1 MPLER
6 SISLKQ
12 AILYG
17 SGTII
22 GAGIYVLIG
31 VAAGISGNL
40 LWLSFLIAA
49 VIAAVTAFSYA
60 ELTHRYP
67 KDAAESVYVIK
78 AFRNKQLAYFIG
90 IITLFTGVFAAATVA
105 WGFAS
110 YFKFFVAINP
120 LFVAIGML
128 AILSIVNF
136 VGIQKSVSLN
146 NILTSLTIIGLVLT
160 VIFGLRFVGA
170 VNYFEGID
178 GTLLWENSFSLIPS
192 VFSAAALI
200 FFAYVGFEELA
211 NVVEEVKN
219 ARRNLPK
226 AILSALVLTTVLYV
240 LISIVAVSVSTPAEL
255 SEAANPNNPLTEGP
269 LAIVAAKAIAP
280 EFGFV
285 LSVLALFA
293 TASVTLVLLNVSSR
307 ILYGMANEGLLP
319 KVLGHVNKK
328 TKTPHVAIIATL
340 LIAIMF
346 AFVGD
351 IEELGKLTTVI
362 HFFLFF
368 TVNATLVAIRYNEH
382 RAHKAAGNKNH
393 SWVPWF
399 AVAGTLFCFFMFA
412 TQYWE
417 PISFFGVMVPQFVL
431 TILLFALIWPT
442 YWIFEKRWDKK

>member
-6 SISLKQ
+6 SISLNQ

-67 KDAAESVYVIK
+67 KDAAESVYIIK
-78 AFRNKQLAYFIG
+78 AFKNKQFAFFIG

-110 YFKFFVAINP
+110 YFKFFVAIDP

-128 AILSIVNF
+128 AILSVINF
-136 VGIQKSVSLN
+136 IGIQKSVTLN
-146 NILTSLTIIGLVLT
+146 NILTSLTIIGLILT
-160 VIFGLRFVGA
+160 ILFGLRFVGA
-170 VNYFEGID
+170 VDYFTGFD
-178 GTLLWENSFSLIPS
+178 GTTLWENSFSLIPS
-192 VFSAAALI
+192 IFSAAALI

-211 NVVEEVKN
+211 NVTEEVKD
-219 ARRNLPK
+219 AKRNTPK
-226 AILSALVLTTVLYV
+226 AIIAALVLTTILYV
-240 LISIVAVSVSTPAEL
+240 LISIVAVSVITPADL
-255 SEAANPNNPLTEGP
+255 ANAADPNNLLTEGP
-269 LAIVAAKAIAP
+269 LAIVAEKAIAP
-280 EFGFV
+280 GFGFV
-285 LSVLALFA
+285 LSILALFA

-307 ILYGMANEGLLP
+307 ILYGMANEGLMP
-319 KVLGHVNKK
+319 KIFGHVNRK
-328 TKTPHVAIIATL
+328 TKTPHIAIILTL
-340 LIAIMF
+340 IMSIIF

-351 IEELGKLTTVI
+351 IKELGNLTTVI

-368 TVNATLVAIRYNEH
+368 TVNATLVVIRYNEH
-382 RAHKAAGNKNH
+382 KARQRKGLH
-393 SWVPWF
+393 LSWIPWF
-399 AVAGTLFCFFMFA
+399 AVAGAVFCFFMFI
-412 TQYWE
+412 TQYWT
-417 PISFFGVMVPQFVL
+417 PINFFGIMLPQFIV
-431 TILLFALIWPT
+431 TMILFALIWPT
-442 YWIFEKRWDKK
+442 YWLFEKKQKKN